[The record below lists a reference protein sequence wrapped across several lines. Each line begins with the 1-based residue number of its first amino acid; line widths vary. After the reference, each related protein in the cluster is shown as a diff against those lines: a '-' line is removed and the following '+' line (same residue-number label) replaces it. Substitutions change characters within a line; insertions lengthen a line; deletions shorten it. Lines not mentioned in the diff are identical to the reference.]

1 MNEMELMMY
10 LHLNNNRQ
18 GPGDENATK
27 LALQLAQIDT
37 TQPFR
42 VADIG
47 CGTGAQTVT
56 LAKLLKGEIIAVDIF
71 DTFLQK
77 MKERIYRQNLQTN
90 ISMLAASM
98 DDLPFQK
105 EEFDII
111 WSEGAVY
118 NIGFRKGITYWK
130 NFLKKGGILAVSELS
145 WITNSR
151 PKPLEDFWLN
161 EYPEVS
167 TASEKIKVLEDAGY
181 KVLGH
186 FILPENCWTENYYIP
201 LLKSHDN
208 FIRKFGHI
216 SLAHKIVETDRQEME
231 FYSKYKEYYSYGFY
245 IARKI

>member
-1 MNEMELMMY
+1 MNEMELMMH

-77 MKERIYRQNLQTN
+77 MKERIYRQNLQAN

-130 NFLKKGGILAVSELS
+130 NFLKK
-145 WITNSR
+145 
-151 PKPLEDFWLN
+151 
-161 EYPEVS
+161 
-167 TASEKIKVLEDAGY
+167 
-181 KVLGH
+181 
-186 FILPENCWTENYYIP
+186 
-201 LLKSHDN
+201 
-208 FIRKFGHI
+208 
-216 SLAHKIVETDRQEME
+216 
-231 FYSKYKEYYSYGFY
+231 
-245 IARKI
+245 

>member
-1 MNEMELMMY
+1 M
-10 LHLNNNRQ
+10 
-18 GPGDENATK
+18 
-27 LALQLAQIDT
+27 
-37 TQPFR
+37 
-42 VADIG
+42 
-47 CGTGAQTVT
+47 
-56 LAKLLKGEIIAVDIF
+56 
-71 DTFLQK
+71 
-77 MKERIYRQNLQTN
+77 
-90 ISMLAASM
+90 
-98 DDLPFQK
+98 
-105 EEFDII
+105 
-111 WSEGAVY
+111 
-118 NIGFRKGITYWK
+118 
-130 NFLKKGGILAVSELS
+130 
-145 WITNSR
+145 
-151 PKPLEDFWLN
+151 EDFWLN

>member
-1 MNEMELMMY
+1 MNEMELMMH

-77 MKERIYRQNLQTN
+77 MKERIYRQNLQAN

-161 EYPEVS
+161 EYPEIS

>member
-1 MNEMELMMY
+1 MELMMH

-77 MKERIYRQNLQTN
+77 MKERIYRQNLQAN

-98 DDLPFQK
+98 DDLPFKKKNLTSYGLKVPYTISDSEKVLLIGKIFLRK
-105 EEFDII
+105 EAFLLFLNYHGLQTAALNP
-111 WSEGAVY
+111 WKTSGSM
-118 NIGFRKGITYWK
+118 NILKSVRHPRKSKYWK
-130 NFLKKGGILAVSELS
+130 MPDTRYSDILFCRKIVG
-145 WITNSR
+145 
-151 PKPLEDFWLN
+151 PK
-161 EYPEVS
+161 
-167 TASEKIKVLEDAGY
+167 
-181 KVLGH
+181 
-186 FILPENCWTENYYIP
+186 NYYIP